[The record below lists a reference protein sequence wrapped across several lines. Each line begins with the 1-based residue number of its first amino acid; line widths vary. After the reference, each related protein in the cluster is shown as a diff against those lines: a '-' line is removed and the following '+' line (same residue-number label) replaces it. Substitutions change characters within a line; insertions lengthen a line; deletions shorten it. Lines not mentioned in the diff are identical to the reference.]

1 MCHGKYSP
9 CQGVR
14 DPLSVLIYR
23 GFLPINL
30 QLTRASKT
38 AIPLRD
44 SYEPLLPHI
53 YNIIGITEW
62 ESFRKRRGA
71 LHFLSLG
78 GEEKKKEEQSP
89 LPPILGTTRRS
100 SKKLVSS
107 STSIKPSDDAGIPRT
122 RSLCE
127 EQSYYESLVTT
138 LATPPLDSLFLRQTV
153 PPRKK
158 PSI

>member
-1 MCHGKYSP
+1 MCSWQLNELGLQSRRPQPQIPDYRRTVSCRWFYGWHLPGTAFHLEDLEGLILHQQPVSRKIQP

-53 YNIIGITEW
+53 YNIIGITE
-62 ESFRKRRGA
+62 
-71 LHFLSLG
+71 
-78 GEEKKKEEQSP
+78 
-89 LPPILGTTRRS
+89 
-100 SKKLVSS
+100 
-107 STSIKPSDDAGIPRT
+107 
-122 RSLCE
+122 
-127 EQSYYESLVTT
+127 
-138 LATPPLDSLFLRQTV
+138 
-153 PPRKK
+153 
-158 PSI
+158 